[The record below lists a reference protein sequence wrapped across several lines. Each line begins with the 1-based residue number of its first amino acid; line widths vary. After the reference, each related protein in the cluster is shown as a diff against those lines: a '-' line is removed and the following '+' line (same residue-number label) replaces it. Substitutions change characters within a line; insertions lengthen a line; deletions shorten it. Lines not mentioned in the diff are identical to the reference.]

1 MRIPKRWAAALGAAS
16 LVCMLTT
23 GLAFARGGEPA
34 TGETR
39 PSTGMQEVLREIRA
53 LHRTRAE
60 QFRAE
65 VDALIDRAQAKGKIT
80 KEEAARLKESFRR
93 PGDRAK
99 IRGLLKGARTVAE
112 VRARLQEAVKDGR
125 LTQEQADRIL
135 RKWQDWH
142 GVEEEP

>member
-1 MRIPKRWAAALGAAS
+1 MTITKRWAAALGAAS
-16 LVCMLTT
+16 LVCLLTT
-23 GLAFARGGEPA
+23 GLALAHGREPA
-34 TGETR
+34 TDSSK
-39 PSTGMQEVLREIRA
+39 PSAGMQEVLREIRA

-60 QFRAE
+60 QFRNE

-80 KEEAARLKESFRR
+80 KEEAARLKQSFRR
-93 PGDRAK
+93 PGEGAK
-99 IRGLLKGARTVAE
+99 IRGLLKGAKTVAE

-142 GVEEEP
+142 GDEQGR